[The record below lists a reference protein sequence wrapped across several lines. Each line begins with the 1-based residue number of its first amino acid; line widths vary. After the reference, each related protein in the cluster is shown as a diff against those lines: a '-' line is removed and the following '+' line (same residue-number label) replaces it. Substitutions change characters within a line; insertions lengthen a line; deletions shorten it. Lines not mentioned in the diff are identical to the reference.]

1 MIHSFVF
8 CYIHPST
15 HPSQEEDALLRQLV
29 ERGGA
34 KGWTAIAAH
43 LNGRAGKQCRE
54 RWHNH
59 LKRGIKKE
67 AWTEEEE
74 RAFVEAHKRLGN
86 RWAEIARLLPGRTDN
101 SVKNHWNSTAR
112 RKEEMGRGG
121 AEGKG
126 NGRPGSAGSAG
137 SAGSVGSV
145 GRGAYSGR
153 SNVLLRY
160 IQSLKQGGRS
170 ESGGGESRGGESRG
184 GESRRGE
191 SRERERGS
199 RGGEQQS
206 RGGRSES
213 RRGERERS
221 NWEEGD
227 GEIRSAGKGRR
238 EGREEGRRREG
249 GESVGEWS
257 ERGRVRTVDEGGMDG
272 FENSQKP
279 IGSSKIKERIMAVS
293 QKSQKSQR
301 STGGLD
307 AYVNSEGLT
316 LKPTGGMEVDG
327 FGGRG
332 LEQKQREL
340 RAQPLSLQPA
350 MLQPD
355 ILQVATLQRQRMLQP
370 AGLQPAVVQ
379 PATQQAAAFASQNPT
394 VMMEIRGEETGEKR
408 EEEEEGEERACN
420 DVEWRMKGMHLGLP
434 ASVPAAAERAAAA
447 AAERAAAAAAER
459 AAAAAAAVP
468 LPLVAN
474 STKWGSHEPM
484 LVAGEDSQ
492 PPAAAAAAANT
503 PEVYFEAPQNASPPS
518 TSTPAPLE
526 HSTIHQSTNYNHS
539 PAPHSPPPALS
550 LSLAHTAPSP
560 SQPHQP
566 SPPFPPPSNSHP
578 PSSSFSLSPF
588 VSPQKLKSQT
598 LFSHPPL
605 TSPCP
610 LSHSP
615 FLNPHILQLSLPL

>member
-1 MIHSFVF
+1 MDSGEKRWNAKPFKRHIP
-8 CYIHPST
+8 PSR
-15 HPSQEEDALLRQLV
+15 EDDALLRQLVERGGSKGWMAVAVILV

-112 RKEEMGRGG
+112 RKEEIGRGG

-126 NGRPGSAGSAG
+126 TGRPGSAGSGGSAG
-137 SAGSVGSV
+137 SAGSVGSVGSV

-170 ESGGGESRGGESRG
+170 ESGGGESRGGESGG

-221 NWEEGD
+221 NGEEGD

-257 ERGRVRTVDEGGMDG
+257 ERGRVRTMDEGGMDG

-293 QKSQKSQR
+293 EKSQKSQR

-332 LEQKQREL
+332 LEQKQREF

-379 PATQQAAAFASQNPT
+379 PAAQQAAAFASQNPT
-394 VMMEIRGEETGEKR
+394 VTMEIRGEETGEKR

-420 DVEWRMKGMHLGLP
+420 DVEWRMKGMHLGLS

-447 AAERAAAAAAER
+447 AAAAAA
-459 AAAAAAAVP
+459 P

-474 STKWGSHEPM
+474 STNWGSHEPM

-492 PPAAAAAAANT
+492 PPAAAAAAAAAANT

-526 HSTIHQSTNYNHS
+526 PLSTS
-539 PAPHSPPPALS
+539 PAISPVSPTVYLSPPLI
-550 LSLAHTAPSP
+550 L
-560 SQPHQP
+560 
-566 SPPFPPPSNSHP
+566 
-578 PSSSFSLSPF
+578 
-588 VSPQKLKSQT
+588 V
-598 LFSHPPL
+598 L
-605 TSPCP
+605 T
-610 LSHSP
+610 
-615 FLNPHILQLSLPL
+615 LPLCVAS